1 MIIQIDTQGHTVAR
15 ITVAARLTQGALS
28 VTAHSTWFPKSDHQ
42 SGRQHTVL
50 EMGFFQC
57 STATSTNSYAVERC
71 SFEGAQATD
80 NLVPSLGRQD
90 NSRLIPELEQLAIP
104 PLTVGHKYATI
115 DNFPIRH
122 RLQTMTRFEAQCPH
136 PVRRPEA
143 SRRRS
148 RRVARGSPRE
158 IRVVSG
164 KGDPG
169 RSIHPL
175 RVRRPDDE
183 MWVVFYRAP
192 DYRTEKNHEKLTCRA

>member
-1 MIIQIDTQGHTVAR
+1 MLDSDLYKLVCGREMQLRRGSSDRQPRTEPRTPRQFKTDSRARATRYPAFDCGTQVRHYRQLSHTA
-15 ITVAARLTQGALS
+15 
-28 VTAHSTWFPKSDHQ
+28 
-42 SGRQHTVL
+42 
-50 EMGFFQC
+50 
-57 STATSTNSYAVERC
+57 
-71 SFEGAQATD
+71 
-80 NLVPSLGRQD
+80 PS
-90 NSRLIPELEQLAIP
+90 S
-104 PLTVGHKYATI
+104 
-115 DNFPIRH
+115 
-122 RLQTMTRFEAQCPH
+122 TMTRFEAQCPD